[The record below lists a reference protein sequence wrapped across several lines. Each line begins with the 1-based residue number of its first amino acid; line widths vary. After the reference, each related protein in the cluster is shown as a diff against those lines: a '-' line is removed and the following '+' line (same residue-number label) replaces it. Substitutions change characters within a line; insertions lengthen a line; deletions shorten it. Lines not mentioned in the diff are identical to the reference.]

1 MRRRFAPVPVSLVL
15 GAWIALLPPSSLAEE
30 AAPPPVADPASP
42 TSAQPP
48 ARKASKPRTSKGK
61 HAREKEIEG
70 SEARNRFQADTVLK
84 SKYHLDGE
92 PLEVDPD

>member
-1 MRRRFAPVPVSLVL
+1 MALSAFVIVLL
-15 GAWIALLPPSSLAEE
+15 GASQAQGEGE
-30 AAPPPVADPASP
+30 TAAPPA
-42 TSAQPP
+42 TSASSAP
-48 ARKASKPRTSKGK
+48 RKASKPRIVKGK

-84 SKYHLDGE
+84 SKYQLNGE